1 MSFLEMRFPELIS
14 FNSSSIVQFDTSV
27 VVTKNGLEQRNI
39 NWNYAKMRF
48 NIVNG
53 IKTKSEL
60 DDILRFFRN
69 VKGRAFGFRFKD
81 WSDYNAKK
89 QIIGYGDGIKKEF
102 QLIKS
107 YIVNNNF
114 YTRKINKP
122 VFSTVKIYLDNVESD
137 NFSIDF
143 TSGLLSFDYSI
154 PMNVKVEAD
163 FEFDVPVRF
172 DSDDIKVSMETVN
185 TGFVKDI
192 SLIEI

>member
-172 DSDDIKVSMETVN
+172 ESDVIEVSMETVN

>member
-172 DSDDIKVSMETVN
+172 DSDVIEVSMETVN